1 MLEQGMDVHL
11 KRTGPGAGKSGHT
24 ACAEARDG
32 RIEFSRGFAHTQ
44 IPDAKAKEFTKKL
57 KAGEYFFVLAIP
69 GEGDP
74 YKGLV
79 VDTLKAGDKSKTIT
93 PKPDPLMPYTD
104 ATKLGLGP
112 KALATL
118 RRQTQDVDG
127 KTKTFLFRKDV
138 DELLAAKKAKE
149 K

>member
-1 MLEQGMDVHL
+1 MDVHL

-44 IPDAKAKEFTKKL
+44 IPEAQAKEFRRKVE
-57 KAGEYFFVLAIP
+57 AGEYFFVMASP

-79 VDTLKAGDKSKTIT
+79 VDTLKSGDKSKTIV
-93 PKPDPLMPYTD
+93 PKPDPLIPYTE
-104 ATKLGLGP
+104 AVKMGLGP
-112 KALATL
+112 RALANL
-118 RRQTQDVDG
+118 RRQTQDVGG
-127 KTKTFLFRKDV
+127 KVKTYLFRRDV
-138 DELLAAKKAKE
+138 DELLASKQAKE